1 MPAVAGPGFSAGLFW
16 LWVKSVVLPLLFWQ
30 GEFLLHTSGKLEN
43 RRIKKG
49 EGNLKR
55 EEKREQAIRFLRE
68 KERLLGRCPKRSDFS
83 GADAGWIKQILGPWP
98 RALEAAGLKEAPS
111 RGKSHPRRA
120 QQPFAQKTEEP
131 NDGKEAETK

>member
-1 MPAVAGPGFSAGLFW
+1 MLVVGKNLLCSLCSFGRGSFCFIPAGNW
-16 LWVKSVVLPLLFWQ
+16 KT
-30 GEFLLHTSGKLEN
+30 GESK
-43 RRIKKG
+43 RG

-68 KERLLGRCPKRSDFS
+68 KEQLLGRCPKRSDFS

>member
-1 MPAVAGPGFSAGLFW
+1 MVVGKICCAPSALLAGGVFASYQREIGKPANQKG
-16 LWVKSVVLPLLFWQ
+16 
-30 GEFLLHTSGKLEN
+30 
-43 RRIKKG
+43 G

>member
-1 MPAVAGPGFSAGLFW
+1 M
-16 LWVKSVVLPLLFWQ
+16 
-30 GEFLLHTSGKLEN
+30 LHTSGKLEN

-49 EGNLKR
+49 GRKPEAGG
-55 EEKREQAIRFLRE
+55 
-68 KERLLGRCPKRSDFS
+68 KERTGHPFSAGKGAAAGRCPKRSDFS

-131 NDGKEAETK
+131 ND